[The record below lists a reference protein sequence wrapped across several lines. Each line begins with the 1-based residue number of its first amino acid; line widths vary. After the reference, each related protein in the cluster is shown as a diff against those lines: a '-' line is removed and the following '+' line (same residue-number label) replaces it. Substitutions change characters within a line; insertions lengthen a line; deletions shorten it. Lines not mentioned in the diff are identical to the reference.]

1 MIVFIESS
9 VDDIDELNN
18 IAFLS
23 ESYWGHNKN
32 MMDIFKKEYRLTR
45 KYLKNNEVFNMVLDE
60 SIIGFYAF
68 NMTQE
73 IPELEYFYLKPEYI
87 GKGYGRKLWNEAIE
101 FCKNN
106 KIKTFV
112 FVAGTEVKNYYLK
125 MGAEVIKTLPSK
137 LDAKRKIYAFKMEIN
152 EDQT

>member
-1 MIVFIESS
+1 MIAFIESS

-23 ESYWGHNKN
+23 ESYWGHDKN
-32 MMDIFKKEYRLTR
+32 MMDIFKKEYSLTQE
-45 KYLKNNEVFNMVLDE
+45 YLKDNKVFKMVLGGN
-60 SIIGFYAF
+60 IIGFYAF

-87 GKGYGRKLWNEAIE
+87 GKGYGRILWNEVIK

-106 KIKTFV
+106 KIETFV
-112 FVAGTEVKNYYLK
+112 FVAGSEVKNYYLK
-125 MGAEVIKTLPSK
+125 MGAEVIKTLSSK
-137 LDAKRKIYAFKMEIN
+137 LDAKRKIYKFEMKVN
-152 EDQT
+152 ED

>member
-23 ESYWGHNKN
+23 ESHWGHDKN
-32 MMDIFKKEYRLTR
+32 MMAVFKEEYRLTQE
-45 KYLKNNEVFNMVLDE
+45 YLKNNKVFNMMLGGN
-60 SIIGFYAF
+60 IIGFYAF

-87 GKGYGRKLWNEAIE
+87 GMGYGRKLWDEAIE

-112 FVAGTEVKNYYLK
+112 FVAGSEVKKYYLK
-125 MGAEVIKTLPSK
+125 MGAEVIKTLPSR
-137 LDAKRKIYAFKMEIN
+137 LDAKRKIYKFEMKIKV
-152 EDQT
+152 D

>member
-1 MIVFIESS
+1 MIAFIESS

-23 ESYWGHNKN
+23 ESYWGHDKN
-32 MMDIFKKEYRLTR
+32 MMDIFKKEYSLTQE
-45 KYLKNNEVFNMVLDE
+45 YLKNNKVFNMILDE
-60 SIIGFYAF
+60 NIIGFYAF

-87 GKGYGRKLWNEAIE
+87 GKGYGRILWNEVIK

-106 KIKTFV
+106 NIETFV
-112 FVAGTEVKNYYLK
+112 FVAGSEVKNYYLK
-125 MGAEVIKTLPSK
+125 MGAEVIKTLSSK
-137 LDAKRKIYAFKMEIN
+137 LDAKRKIYKFEMKVN
-152 EDQT
+152 ED